1 MQHSN
6 CGWCGTTFVKKN
18 RLHKFCSSSC
28 KKKSWRK
35 QNGKSEYP
43 TFITK
48 SKPLEPVKTQPIEE
62 PLEVTM
68 ERARR
73 MLMNTESK
81 PIAKKTT
88 IRTVEPVQQIIDQL
102 NKESQGKEKEVI
114 RTPKNRYLNKFDSML
129 DEIIKNERF
138 RLDDSNI
145 YSKKSA
151 NKKIKKE
158 WENNRPAI
166 HKALE
171 RIEKQLSKKE
181 KQMNKVSK
189 IVRKSKTEISAIIA
203 NKRIEYHKELTRY
216 IKDGNFGLVKVL
228 AKYW

>member
-1 MQHSN
+1 MEHIN
-6 CGWCGTTFVKKN
+6 CGWCSTTFVKKN
-18 RLHKFCSSSC
+18 SLHKFCSPSC

-35 QNGKSEYP
+35 ENQKPEFP
-43 TFITK
+43 TFIT
-48 SKPLEPVKTQPIEE
+48 KTQPIEE

-73 MLMNTESK
+73 MLANTESK
-81 PIAKKTT
+81 PIAKKTI
-88 IRTVEPVQQIIDQL
+88 IRTVQPVQQIIDQL
-102 NKESQGKEKEVI
+102 NEESQGKEKKVLT
-114 RTPKNRYLNKFDSML
+114 TPKNRYLNKFDSML
-129 DEIIKNERF
+129 DEIIENERF

-151 NKKIKKE
+151 NKKIKKD
-158 WENNRPAI
+158 WENHRPTI
-166 HKALE
+166 HKALK
-171 RIEKQLSKKE
+171 RIEKRLSNKE

-216 IKDGNFGLVKVL
+216 IKGGNFTLIKVL
-228 AKYW
+228 ATHW